1 MANQLKMADQQAIIA
16 LAGHGWSFRRI
27 ADELGVHRETVARYV
42 RLSQEAPKPE
52 VPPPELEVP
61 PPEPD
66 SKPAIP
72 ITGGEEMAPTRRI
85 LTTSAPST
93 PIRGRIAK
101 VHGNSGCIITVGS
114 AHSVC
119 PGM

>member
-42 RLSQEAPKPE
+42 KLSQEVPE
-52 VPPPELEVP
+52 PDVP

-66 SKPAIP
+66 SKPAIS
-72 ITGGEEMAPTRRI
+72 ITGGEA
-85 LTTSAPST
+85 
-93 PIRGRIAK
+93 AK
-101 VHGNSGCIITVGS
+101 PAISITGS
-114 AHSVC
+114 AGRRSRC
-119 PGM
+119 EPFRAIIIEYLERG

>member
-42 RLSQEAPKPE
+42 KLSQEAPEPD
-52 VPPPELEVP
+52 VP

-66 SKPAIP
+66 SK
-72 ITGGEEMAPTRRI
+72 
-85 LTTSAPST
+85 
-93 PIRGRIAK
+93 
-101 VHGNSGCIITVGS
+101 
-114 AHSVC
+114 
-119 PGM
+119 